1 MKWRWS
7 MKIERVSAD
16 SAVLRTG
23 FVFVY
28 KDAFGGAPYFETY
41 TDEEVVRDIWLPH
54 LRDGF
59 IVLAWEGEDVVGF
72 ACSLPLRSAP
82 ADVQEF
88 LGEQKKHGK
97 FPLDFNTVWY
107 NSELGVCTAFRRRGI
122 GYALMRARLG
132 EILARGGEKYV
143 ARTAAEGS
151 NSLHLY
157 ERIESTKL
165 SEIQSV
171 AASAQVL
178 VNKSQSTAR
187 IYLSGACAE
196 GVKKIDAILHAK

>member
-1 MKWRWS
+1 

-54 LRDGF
+54 LQNGI
-59 IVLAWEGEDVVGF
+59 IVLAREGESVIGF
-72 ACSLPLRSAP
+72 ACALPLCSAP
-82 ADVQEF
+82 ADVREF
-88 LGEQKKHGK
+88 LEEQKRRGG
-97 FPLDFNTVWY
+97 FPIDFTTVWY
-107 NSELGVCTAFRRRGI
+107 NSELGVYTTLRKRGI

-132 EILARGGEKYV
+132 EIRARGGEKYV

-165 SEIQSV
+165 SELQNV

-178 VNKSQSTAR
+178 VNKSQSAAR
-187 IYLSGACAE
+187 VYLYGECAM
-196 GVKKIDAILHAK
+196 GVKKIDTILCVK